1 MKDSLQTL
9 IFAAVLGTV
18 CSLLLTGAAKVTEP
32 YIAKNREAERIRNLL
47 NVFEVDY
54 DDGASFEQLQEVYA
68 ANVVEP
74 GEGDEPKFFRYQP
87 AGQTAPKA
95 VAVHFVGKGLWAPI
109 KGYLALDP
117 TRTTIVGVTF
127 YQQEETPGLGGEIET
142 TDFTDRLKGKTI
154 RDAAGKAG
162 IRILR
167 SGAAGPNELDG
178 LTGATLTCEKVEDML
193 NEAIRKILKEGT

>member
-1 MKDSLQTL
+1 VKDSLHTL

-18 CSLLLTGAAKVTEP
+18 CALLLTGAAKFTDP
-32 YIAKNREAERIRNLL
+32 YVAQNREAERIRNLL
-47 NVFEVDY
+47 GVFEVEY
-54 DDGASFEQLQEVYA
+54 DESVTFEQLKEVYA

-74 GEGDEPKFFRYQP
+74 AEDDEPKLFRYQP
-87 AGQTAPKA
+87 TGQTAAKA

-117 TRTTIVGVTF
+117 TLTTIVGVTF

-142 TDFTDRLKGKTI
+142 KEFTDRLKGKTI
-154 RDAAGKAG
+154 RDASGAAG

-178 LTGATLTCEKVEDML
+178 LSGATLTCEKVEEML
-193 NEAIRKILKEGT
+193 NEAIRKILKEGN

>member
-1 MKDSLQTL
+1 VKGSLQTL

-18 CSLLLTGAAKVTEP
+18 CSLLLTGAAEFTAP
-32 YIAKNREAERIRNLL
+32 YVARNRETERIRNLL
-47 NVFEVDY
+47 GVFEVDY
-54 DDGASFEQLQEVYA
+54 DESASFEQLQEIYK

-74 GEGDEPKFFRYQP
+74 GENDEPKLFRYQP
-87 AGQTAPKA
+87 TGQTAPKA

-117 TRTTIVGVTF
+117 SLTTIVGVTF
-127 YQQEETPGLGGEIET
+127 YEQEETPGLGGEIET
-142 TDFTDRLKGKTI
+142 KDFTDRLKGKTI

-193 NEAIRKILKEGT
+193 NDAIRTILKEGT